1 MKIVRKFTPVSL
13 YDIPGLEQWFEA
25 MGREGLFPLRT
36 KEWTTFRDDGKP
48 GTRFRLEP
56 IMVKGRDKEPPQAQL
71 DLYRDTGWH
80 YSSNMAGLYH
90 LFYTTD
96 PAAPELHTDWVTK
109 GQSLDRLAKKINRAK
124 WHHILYPILLP
135 LCWLA
140 LALLPG
146 LTPPSRFDAQPDPW
160 AYLPMAFL
168 WLTSV
173 ALAAFFLMLVAL
185 YIANLLQFPLLL
197 KLHRNLKEG
206 SPPPPSP
213 GPSKGMARWH
223 KYSLVLTV
231 LALVFILLPRAAPL
245 LPLSTFPL
253 PYTSLEELEG
263 RNLCPYEEIFGS
275 SPREQDRDR
284 VEWNT
289 SLLAPVW
296 YSVEQRGFLPLDR
309 EPEEGVPFRYSG
321 GDYYYDPE
329 LKMTRLVL
337 TFPAMARPVAKSVM
351 DSMRLINLE
360 YVYEEVE
367 HSEADFVIL
376 ARTKDTPWQMA
387 ALGRGRQVAVFRY
400 TGEIAD
406 HLDLLAE
413 MVNQD

>member
-13 YDIPGLEQWFEA
+13 YDIPGLEQWFEE

-56 IMVKGRDKEPPQAQL
+56 IVKGKEKEPPQAQI
-71 DLYRDTGWH
+71 DLYRDAGWH

-96 PAAPELHTDWVTK
+96 PTAPELHTDWVTK
-109 GQSLDRLAKKINRAK
+109 GQSLDRLAKIINRAK
-124 WHHILYPILLP
+124 WHHILWPILLP
-135 LCWLA
+135 LCWLG

-146 LTPPSRFDAQPDPW
+146 LAPPSRFDVQPDPW
-160 AYLPMAFL
+160 AYLPMAL
-168 WLTSV
+168 LALTSV

-185 YIANLLQFPLLL
+185 YIGNLRQFPLLL

-206 SPPPPSP
+206 LPPPPSP
-213 GPSKGMARWH
+213 GPRKGMVRWH
-223 KYSLVLTV
+223 KYSLGFTI
-231 LALVFILLPRAAPL
+231 LALVFILLTRAAPL
-245 LPLSTFPL
+245 LPFSAFPL
-253 PYTSLEELEG
+253 PYTSLEALEG
-263 RNLCPYEEIFGS
+263 TDLYTYGDSFGLILREE
-275 SPREQDRDR
+275 DKNR
-284 VEWNT
+284 VEWNA

-296 YSVEQRGFLPLDR
+296 YTVNQRGFLPLDR
-309 EPEEGVPFRYSG
+309 EPEEGLPFRYSG

-337 TFPAMARPVAKSVM
+337 TFPSMARPVAKSVM
-351 DSMRLINLE
+351 DSMRLVNLE
-360 YVYEEVE
+360 YVYEEVD
-367 HSEADFVIL
+367 HPEADFVIL
-376 ARTKDTPWQMA
+376 ARTEDTPWQMA

-406 HLDLLAE
+406 HLDLLTD
-413 MVNQD
+413 MVNQE